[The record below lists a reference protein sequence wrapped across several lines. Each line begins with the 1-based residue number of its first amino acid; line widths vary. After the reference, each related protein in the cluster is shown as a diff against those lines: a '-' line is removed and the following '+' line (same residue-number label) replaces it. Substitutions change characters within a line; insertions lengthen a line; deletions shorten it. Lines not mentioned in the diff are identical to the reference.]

1 MTAIYR
7 APKVPH
13 TKVYYFLCG
22 YWTFDKEEAD
32 DQQELYLICH
42 IFKPLYYG
50 ITANPR
56 RTICQSTLQDTQMQ
70 QAVITTDDPI
80 MVMTEIT
87 AASRLSR
94 WTIIRKVKAGTFPA
108 PLRLSE
114 GRIGWKKS
122 TFEEWK
128 NGLTTGAAQ

>member
-1 MTAIYR
+1 
-7 APKVPH
+7 
-13 TKVYYFLCG
+13 
-22 YWTFDKEEAD
+22 
-32 DQQELYLICH
+32 
-42 IFKPLYYG
+42 
-50 ITANPR
+50 
-56 RTICQSTLQDTQMQ
+56 MQ

-122 TFEEWK
+122 EFERWK